1 MNLFYDSMQIL
12 IEFAHG
18 GEDVVGLGN
27 GKVLA
32 IAYIDGADAGSLCG
46 DDVALAVAY
55 HPWLLWVDVP
65 LLDGF
70 CDHARVG
77 FAAVVIILGKR
88 CAESYV
94 VEVCACC

>member
-32 IAYIDGADAGSLCG
+32 IAYIDGADAGSCGG

-55 HPWLLWVDVP
+55 HP
-65 LLDGF
+65 
-70 CDHARVG
+70 
-77 FAAVVIILGKR
+77 
-88 CAESYV
+88 
-94 VEVCACC
+94 